1 MLIRV
6 NSWLLFFRRIGT
18 KIKEDI
24 MTRKK
29 NSKEPSIDQFVKE
42 QLEKW
47 ASAYSKDKAKADAHL
62 PVITVAMEPGSGGSV
77 MAQKIAER
85 LGFSYF
91 HRDIVEEI
99 SKTAKIRSTVV
110 NTLEKERLSGVK
122 DFISSLIEDKY
133 IHPDTY
139 LKHLLE
145 VISTIGEHGR
155 AVIVGR
161 GANFILPDE
170 DIFSVRVIAPV
181 ETRIRNVALE
191 YRVTSEEAKRRVIGR
206 ESRRKAFVRQ
216 SFNANIT
223 NPIHYNMTVNLGKMS
238 IAAAV
243 EAVIAAV
250 MATLVGNP

>member
-1 MLIRV
+1 M
-6 NSWLLFFRRIGT
+6 T
-18 KIKEDI
+18 K
-24 MTRKK
+24 KK
-29 NSKEPSIDQFVKE
+29 PSIEQFVKD
-42 QLEKW
+42 QLNKW
-47 ASAYSKDKAKADAHL
+47 ESAYSKDKAKTEARL
-62 PVITVAMEPGSGGSV
+62 PVITVSMEPGSGGSV

-122 DFISSLIEDKY
+122 DFISSLIEDHY

-145 VISTIGEHGR
+145 VISTIGNHGR

-161 GANFILPDE
+161 GANFILPAE
-170 DIFSVRVIAPV
+170 DIFSVRVIAPKEMRV
-181 ETRIRNVALE
+181 RNVALE
-191 YRVTSEEAKRRVIGR
+191 YRVTSEESKRRVIRR
-206 ESRRKAFVRQ
+206 ESRRKAFVRH
-216 SFNANIT
+216 SFNVDIT
-223 NPIHYNMTVNLGKMS
+223 NPIHYNMTINTGKMS
-238 IAAAV
+238 IAASV